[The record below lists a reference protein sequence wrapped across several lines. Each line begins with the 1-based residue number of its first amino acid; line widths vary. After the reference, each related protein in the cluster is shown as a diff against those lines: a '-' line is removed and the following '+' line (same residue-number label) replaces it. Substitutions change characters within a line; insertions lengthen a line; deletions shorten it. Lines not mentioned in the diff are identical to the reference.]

1 MNLPNKRHGFTLIEL
16 LVVISIIG
24 ILASLA
30 IPAVSGA
37 LTKGQMTQTLNNVRQ
52 LHLATQTM
60 DLDNTAAG
68 VGGGFPGTENENMAG
83 YTEWIEELQEGK
95 YLTKGDLKKLLSA
108 ERVAADESLS
118 VGSIGLNLYDTT
130 DTTGLDA
137 DESESALPFLSTKN
151 WDGTAPS
158 VAPEAGVQPY
168 GNKGIVVM
176 RRGGEGSILQPRLLD
191 NESVAGPAA
200 AGKLN

>member
-37 LTKGQMTQTLNNVRQ
+37 LTRGQMTQTLNNVRQ

-68 VGGGFPGTENENMAG
+68 VGGGFPGKNNESM
-83 YTEWIEELQEGK
+83 TSFTLWVEELQEGK
-95 YLTKGDLKKLLSA
+95 YLTLGDLRKLLSA
-108 ERVAADESLS
+108 ERVAADASLS
-118 VGSIGLNLYDTT
+118 TDSVALNLYDTT
-130 DTTGLDA
+130 DSAGLT
-137 DESESALPFLSTKN
+137 EEQSESALPFLSTKN
-151 WDGTAPS
+151 WDGTNPT
-158 VAPEAGVQPY
+158 VAPLVDASPY
-168 GNKGIVVM
+168 GNKGVVVM
-176 RRGGEGSILQPRLLD
+176 RRGGEGAILQPRLLD
-191 NESVAGPAA
+191 NPNVAGPAA
-200 AGKLN
+200 VGKLQ

>member
-37 LTKGQMTQTLNNVRQ
+37 LTRGQMTQTLNNVRQ

-68 VGGGFPGTENENMAG
+68 VGGGFPGTQNPNMLG
-83 YTEWIEELQEGK
+83 YTQWIEELQDGN
-95 YLTKGDLKKLLSA
+95 YLTLGDLRKLLSA
-108 ERVAADESLS
+108 ERLAADEAL
-118 VGSIGLNLYDTT
+118 GAASIALNLYDTT
-130 DTTGLDA
+130 DTTGLGPND
-137 DESESALPFLSTKN
+137 SEAALPFLSTKN
-151 WDGTAPS
+151 WDGTAPT
-158 VAPEAGVQPY
+158 VAPEASVQPY
-168 GNKGIVVM
+168 GNKGVVVM

-191 NESVAGPAA
+191 NPSVAGPAA
-200 AGKLN
+200 AGKL